1 MPYGPRMTEGQLRWM
16 ARSRIADGRLPGL
29 FPHLISP
36 RHGSDTMCQLCDQL
50 IDRYRV
56 EYQIT
61 DPRDGY
67 GLAFH
72 LMCYKLWQLE
82 CDGLGSAA

>member
-1 MPYGPRMTEGQLRWM
+1 MPYGSRMSEGELRWM

-29 FPHLISP
+29 FPHLICPS
-36 RHGSDTMCQLCDQL
+36 HGSDAVCQLCDHR

-56 EYQIT
+56 EYQVT

-67 GLAFH
+67 VLAFH
-72 LMCYKLWQLE
+72 LLCYRFWQLE
-82 CDGLGSAA
+82 CNGLSWAT